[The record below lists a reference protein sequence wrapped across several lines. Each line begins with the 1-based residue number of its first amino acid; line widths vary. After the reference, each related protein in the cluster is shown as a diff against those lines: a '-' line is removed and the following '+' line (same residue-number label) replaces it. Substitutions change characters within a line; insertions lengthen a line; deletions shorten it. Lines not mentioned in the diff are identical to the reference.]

1 MANETRMTDQVREQL
16 LAIRATGLT
25 NMFDVPVVER
35 LAIERGFYELARFV
49 KENTRQYVFF
59 LIYGMEG

>member
-1 MANETRMTDQVREQL
+1 MSNETRMTDQVREQL